1 MPPTPYIETAGLTY
15 TYPRAAAEAVL
26 REVTLA
32 IGRRDRLVIAGPSGS
47 GKSTLCRTFNG
58 LIPHFHGGRLEGVVR
73 VNGRSVA
80 RQSVAD
86 LFDKVGMVFQ
96 NPEAQL
102 FNRTVRREIA
112 FGLESLGLPPQTMAQ
127 RIADTAAALELAPLL
142 ERHPHTLS
150 GGEKH
155 LAAMAAVLA
164 LQPAV
169 LVLDEPYASLD
180 AGNARRLRQALER
193 VHGGGTGLVVCEHRL
208 AQAADGATH
217 LAVLDRGRLVRHSP
231 VDAVGARELT
241 DWGLDAPGG
250 EPLPETSPEIPRP
263 PGQVPEAARQPL
275 LTVADLEARENGR
288 LVLVGV
294 SFHLEAGECVALIGP
309 NGAGKTTLLRHLNGL
324 RHPARGSVRLL
335 GADIRRRPTSALARH
350 VGMAFQNPDS
360 QFFRLRVRDEIAAG
374 PLALG
379 CHDPEWVRRLV
390 ALFGLERYLE
400 RAPYRLSGGE
410 KRRVAFAAALAANPA
425 VLALDEPTAGQD
437 RFFRQRLQL
446 LLAALR
452 EAGRGVLLATHDL
465 PFAAA
470 CAQRWVLLAGG
481 RVQAQGTPARLLAD
495 AGAMA
500 AIGVTPDD
508 LARQFAPPGATP
520 A

>member
-1 MPPTPYIETAGLTY
+1 VPPTPYIETAGLTY

-180 AGNARRLRQALER
+180 AGNARRLRQAEDASELEAMR
-193 VHGGGTGLVVCEHRL
+193 
-208 AQAADGATH
+208 
-217 LAVLDRGRLVRHSP
+217 
-231 VDAVGARELT
+231 AREPERFAGASLVPPSLAFEGT
-241 DWGLDAPGG
+241 LEIDGGDLVAHLLPAPGHV
-250 EPLPETSPEIPRP
+250 
-263 PGQVPEAARQPL
+263 PGQVVVWFPEIRHLLAGDAVEHPMPFVQGPGHLKDMVATLEALRRLAPLRVLACHDRLDGDPGLIQKNLDYFRRVREAA
-275 LTVADLEARENGR
+275 
-288 LVLVGV
+288 
-294 SFHLEAGECVALIGP
+294 
-309 NGAGKTTLLRHLNGL
+309 GAHG
-324 RHPARGSVRLL
+324 GS
-335 GADIRRRPTSALARH
+335 DP
-350 VGMAFQNPDS
+350 QNPELDRVMELP
-360 QFFRLRVRDEIAAG
+360 FETLCDEVPREAWDFYRGAHLKALR
-374 PLALG
+374 
-379 CHDPEWVRRLV
+379 
-390 ALFGLERYLE
+390 
-400 RAPYRLSGGE
+400 
-410 KRRVAFAAALAANPA
+410 AALAE
-425 VLALDEPTAGQD
+425 VQGGQ
-437 RFFRQRLQL
+437 
-446 LLAALR
+446 
-452 EAGRGVLLATHDL
+452 GR
-465 PFAAA
+465 
-470 CAQRWVLLAGG
+470 
-481 RVQAQGTPARLLAD
+481 
-495 AGAMA
+495 
-500 AIGVTPDD
+500 
-508 LARQFAPPGATP
+508 
-520 A
+520 